1 MAIKEAYKSAMLDFI
16 KTLGVKAV
24 ITIGGQAH
32 EFPILDTLVDGD
44 TLKHFVYLQNETGTI
59 TSAKLVDNQ
68 MRELQTHDA
77 VIQKGADGL
86 VVVFGVTVNIREAK

>member
-1 MAIKEAYKSAMLDFI
+1 MAIKEAYRSAMLDFI

-24 ITIGGQAH
+24 ITIGGQTL
-32 EFPILDTLVDGD
+32 EFPILDTLVDGN

-77 VIQKGADGL
+77 KIEKGVDGL
-86 VVVFGVTVNIREAK
+86 VVVFGVTVNIKEAM